1 MNGMKIM
8 MILNGD
14 EMKEWHNLRVRMKHN
29 CRKQGKP
36 MFAEKHRLADGTY
49 VGILVTEDGLDQRSS
64 STSSISSYSVSPSY
78 GSSPK
83 PDNTRLEGMGSPSLS
98 I

>member
-1 MNGMKIM
+1 MKVM
-8 MILNGD
+8 MIFSGD
-14 EMKEWHNLRVRMKHN
+14 EVKEWHNLRVKMKHD
-29 CRKQGKP
+29 CIKKGKP

-49 VGILVTEDGLDQRSS
+49 VGILVAESDRNHRSS
-64 STSSISSYSVSPSY
+64 STSSISSYSVSPSD

-83 PDNTRLEGMGSPSLS
+83 PDNTRLEGMGSPSPS